1 MDADK
6 TSVYKKIMGSICH
19 YCPICKYGREKP
31 RSIVGKILHHRLHAD
46 NCAMWKAEKM
56 LYSESSP
63 SGNKPEQP

>member
-6 TSVYKKIMGSICH
+6 IGVYKKITGSICH

-31 RSIVGKILHHRLHAD
+31 RSFVGKILHHPMHAD
-46 NCAMWKAEKM
+46 NCAMWKAEKI

-63 SGNKPEQP
+63 DENKPEGP